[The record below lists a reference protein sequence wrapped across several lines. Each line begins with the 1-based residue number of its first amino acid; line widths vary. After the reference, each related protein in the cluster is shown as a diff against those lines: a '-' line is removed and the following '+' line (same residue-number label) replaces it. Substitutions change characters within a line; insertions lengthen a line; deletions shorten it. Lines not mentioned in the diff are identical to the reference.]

1 MTRSEIIARIAD
13 RIHFIVG
20 AAPNVLASD
29 KPLIGQR
36 VDSAV
41 IDSLDIAELENALE
55 DEFDLPIGAL
65 DAVPVDWSIDN
76 IADAVIAAKGIL

>member
-1 MTRSEIIARIAD
+1 MTRADILARIAD

-20 AAPNVLASD
+20 AAPNTLAYD
-29 KPLIGQR
+29 KPLMGQR

-55 DEFDLPIGAL
+55 DEFDLAIGAL
-65 DAVPVDWSIDN
+65 DRVPADWSIDS
-76 IADAVIAAKGIL
+76 IADAVLAAQGSL